1 MFAGVLLLPSL
12 FSLTVTSLDDYGLSY
27 GVVGALAVLSGFL
40 LLQQKST

>member
-12 FSLTVTSLDDYGLSY
+12 FSVTVTSFDDYGLSY

-40 LLQQKST
+40 LLRQKSI